1 MRKLALAAAVCL
13 GVSFAGVA
21 AARDWTDPNGRINFS
36 APNGWNID
44 PMNTADATSVLTF
57 DGSHD
62 CYVIGLPNA
71 NTSSASVE
79 RINRAVRDPF
89 PPASWTTVANSISD
103 FFPGQSAQ
111 VVSQSVDT
119 SGFWPVQR
127 ATLQSPQGEVFAAV
141 QSRPGVDLMAFCRA
155 LGGSSTAMFD
165 GVFASISHPNDA
177 AWRQAAEQQA
187 AAPATTTPAPEEQA
201 PQQERRRRN

>member
-13 GVSFAGVA
+13 GVSLAGVA
-21 AARDWTDPNGRINFS
+21 AARDWTDPNGRINFT

-44 PMNTADATSVLTF
+44 PLNSANATNVLTF

-62 CYVIGLPNA
+62 CYIIGQPNA
-71 NTSSASVE
+71 NTTSATVE
-79 RINRAVRDPF
+79 RINRTLRDPF
-89 PPASWTTVANSISD
+89 APTSWTSVANSLSD
-103 FFPGQSAQ
+103 FFPNQSAQ

-127 ATLQSPQGEVFAAV
+127 ATLQSPQGEVFGAV
-141 QSRPGVDLMAFCRA
+141 QSRPGIDLMAFCRA

-165 GVFASISHPNDA
+165 GVFASLSHPNDA
-177 AWRQAAEQQA
+177 AWRQAAE
-187 AAPATTTPAPEEQA
+187 AAPAATTTPQ
-201 PQQERRRRN
+201 